1 MKKTF
6 LMFAL
11 GLLSVTTLFSCRDSE
26 EKETVI
32 VREVEVEKKEPVV
45 EEKKGVFERT
55 AEKVDQEVNKE
66 IDEEIERIGDDN

>member
-1 MKKTF
+1 MKRTF
-6 LMFAL
+6 LMFSI
-11 GLLSVTTLFSCRDSE
+11 GLLSMTTLFSCRDGA

-45 EEKKGVFERT
+45 EEKQGVLERT

-66 IDEEIERIGDDN
+66 IDEEIEKIGDDN